1 MHSAEQDCYII
12 YNWRHFTSHQCR
24 ITIKKIYTEL
34 GEKNPIKEIYNAYK
48 LNLCFLNI
56 TKLKW
61 SVTRT
66 SQAVYK

>member
-24 ITIKKIYTEL
+24 ITIIKNKIL
-34 GEKNPIKEIYNAYK
+34 NWGKNPIKEIYHAYK
-48 LNLCFLNI
+48 MNQCFLNI
-56 TKLKW
+56 KLKW

-66 SQAVYK
+66 SQALYK